1 MSKKKNAA
9 VATETAAPAPEHG
22 TRSGGVPVLSRDSDS
37 ALWAALRAHP
47 DSTTAALAD
56 IAEIGVSTARRLL
69 TQWETAGCAQS
80 HTDPES
86 PRTAKTWTTGAGA
99 PATIEPEPA
108 APAPAD
114 PAPAAPADP
123 DPAPAELATPE
134 HISPEPVPPA
144 DPDPVTPAPAD
155 PTDEAAAPGPDVPA
169 DPDPDTTPETAL
181 AAPTGDDPATLAPVT
196 PAPAD
201 ATTAANAESTV
212 ERLPAGALRGQV
224 DDFLRDNP
232 GKEFTPHQIGK
243 ELGRSS
249 GAVHNAL
256 VTLTKNG
263 IARQT
268 SAAPK
273 KFTLAS

>member
-1 MSKKKNAA
+1 
-9 VATETAAPAPEHG
+9 
-22 TRSGGVPVLSRDSDS
+22 
-37 ALWAALRAHP
+37 
-47 DSTTAALAD
+47 TTAALAET
-56 IAEIGVSTARRLL
+56 AGIGLSTARRLL

-80 HTDPES
+80 HTAPDS
-86 PRTAKTWTTGAGA
+86 PRAAKTWATGAGA
-99 PATIEPEPA
+99 PATIEPEPEPEPA
-108 APAPAD
+108 APAD
-114 PAPAAPADP
+114 PAPAEPATPEPVSPEPVTPADP
-123 DPAPAELATPE
+123 DPA
-134 HISPEPVPPA
+134 
-144 DPDPVTPAPAD
+144 TPAPAD
-155 PTDEAAAPGPDVPA
+155 PTDEAAVPVPDVPA
-169 DPDPDTTPETAL
+169 DPDTTADTAL
-181 AAPTGDDPATLAPVT
+181 AAPTGDDPATPAPVT

-201 ATTAANAESTV
+201 VTPAANAESTV

-263 IARQT
+263 IAHQT
-268 SAAPK
+268 STAPK

>member
-1 MSKKKNAA
+1 MSKKKNATTPTA
-9 VATETAAPAPEHG
+9 PAAPAPESG
-22 TRSGGVPVLSRDSDS
+22 SRSGGVPVLRRDSDR

-47 DSTTAALAD
+47 GSTTAALAET
-56 IAEIGVSTARRLL
+56 AGIGLSTARRLL

-80 HTDPES
+80 HTDPNS
-86 PRTAKTWTTGAGA
+86 PRAAKTWIPGVGA
-99 PATIEPEPA
+99 PATIEPEPEPA
-108 APAPAD
+108 APAD
-114 PAPAAPADP
+114 PAPAEP
-123 DPAPAELATPE
+123 ATPE
-134 HISPEPVPPA
+134 PVSPEPVIPA

-169 DPDPDTTPETAL
+169 DPDSDTTAETAL
-181 AAPTGDDPATLAPVT
+181 AAPTGDDPAIPAPVT

-201 ATTAANAESTV
+201 ATPTANAESTV

-263 IARQT
+263 IAHQT
-268 SAAPK
+268 SASPK